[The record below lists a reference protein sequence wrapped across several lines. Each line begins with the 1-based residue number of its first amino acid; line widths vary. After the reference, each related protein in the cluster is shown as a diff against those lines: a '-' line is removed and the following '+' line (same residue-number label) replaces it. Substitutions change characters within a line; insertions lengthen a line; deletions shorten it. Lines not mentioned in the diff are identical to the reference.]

1 MTKKLDLDNYEK
13 IKTSGWRQILVE
25 PVSVLLQK
33 ETTDDDE
40 GMYKEN
46 RTEMKRKK
54 EKIQIH
60 TVIECVVY
68 H

>member
-46 RTEMKRKK
+46 RKMKRKK